1 MVGIVVVAHNPKLSE
16 EVICFCKDLK
26 KDNFKLINGGGI
38 GIGECFGTCPKI
50 IEQAIEAANQGDGVV
65 ILCDLGSSVINAR
78 KAQESIGNRIRVEIV
93 DAPLVE
99 GTIVAVSANHPKVKM
114 ENLIDYIKESKE
126 FPKL

>member
-1 MVGIVVVAHNPKLSE
+1 M
-16 EVICFCKDLK
+16 F
-26 KDNFKLINGGGI
+26 GGGI

-126 FPKL
+126 FPKR